1 MIIVNL
7 YKNNTKH
14 SVKILQI
21 LKLATFVFF
30 CYFSLFLTKEEK
42 KKENNIVIK
51 KGERLLFFYLI
62 KTQTIEKSPTDINN
76 SFIINWNYIYI
87 SYKILDGYNKR
98 DSTLEKQIHRNIV

>member
-1 MIIVNL
+1 MVNL

-42 KKENNIVIK
+42 KE
-51 KGERLLFFYLI
+51 GE
-62 KTQTIEKSPTDINN
+62 
-76 SFIINWNYIYI
+76 
-87 SYKILDGYNKR
+87 
-98 DSTLEKQIHRNIV
+98 